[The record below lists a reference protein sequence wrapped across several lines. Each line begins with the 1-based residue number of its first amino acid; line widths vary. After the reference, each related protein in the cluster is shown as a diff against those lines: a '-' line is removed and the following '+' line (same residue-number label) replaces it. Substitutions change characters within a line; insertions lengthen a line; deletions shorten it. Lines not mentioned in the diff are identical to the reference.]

1 MNEVLRQEKKYLLTA
16 ADAQRLGAHL
26 DGVMI
31 QDEHNGPQGYSI
43 RSLYFDTLNDGD
55 YWDKMDG
62 VELRRKIRLRIYSPS
77 ASFGML
83 EMKQKEGPYQKKR
96 SLRLEREDAWQ
107 LCRGNYE
114 PLLSYR
120 DPFAAECYGLM
131 HYKCYRP
138 RTVVEYRRRAF
149 IAKENRIR
157 LTLDSQII
165 ATEAAWNVFDPNLV
179 QYPVL
184 DPFHVVLEVKF
195 NGFLLSYI
203 KDLTGAAN
211 RSEFAQSKY
220 CLARSVGLC
229 FQT

>member
-16 ADAQRLGAHL
+16 ADAQRLSAHL

-62 VELRRKIRLRIYSPS
+62 VELRRKIRLRVYSPS

-96 SLRLEREDAWQ
+96 SLRLEQEDARQ

-120 DPFAAECYGLM
+120 EPFAAECYGLM

-157 LTLDSQII
+157 ITLDSQII
-165 ATEAAWNVFDPNLV
+165 ATEAAWNVFDPDLV

-211 RSEFAQSKY
+211 RSEFSQSKY
-220 CLARSVGLC
+220 CLARSVGLR
-229 FQT
+229 FQA